1 MPLWRG
7 HCELELSLYHAC
19 GSVQQAVEILCL
31 NPLVMDF
38 VFSHWRRRCLEATT
52 IMELS
57 VGMQCK
63 KNRSGCL
70 IFKVRWKK

>member
-7 HCELELSLYHAC
+7 QSELELSLYHAC
-19 GSVQQAVEILCL
+19 GSIEQAVEILCL
-31 NPLVMDF
+31 NPLVVDF
-38 VFSHWRRRCLEATT
+38 VFSHWHRRCLEATT

-63 KNRSGCL
+63 KIEVGA
-70 IFKVRWKK
+70 